1 MRLRIAHSTSYRY
14 EPPATGVIQV
24 LRMTP
29 GSHDGQYVAEWQ
41 IDVSTDSR
49 LDVHQ
54 DEFGNV
60 THVLTGGPIADLTIN
75 VEGLIET
82 HDTGGVL
89 RGTDERFPP
98 SLFLRSTALTE
109 VNPAMAT
116 FARELR
122 SESEDDALGF
132 LHALMMQINE
142 HMTFDEDPTNSG
154 TSAVEACGLKRGVCQ
169 DYAHIFIACARSA
182 LIPARFVA
190 GHFLRSDGMI
200 NQQAGHAWAEAFV
213 PDLGWVGFDPAN
225 GITCTRRHWP
235 RLSRRRPGARHP
247 LWRRHGDA
255 VGDGQ
260 GRSSRRTPGAEPE
273 SVVRPEAGAR
283 LRFFICRPA
292 PQDSTERGLTGRNL
306 QRHCQIAPR
315 RGGNAGLGLEPPA
328 KLVS

>member
-1 MRLRIAHSTSYRY
+1 MRLRVPTPTGYRY
-14 EPPATGVIQV
+14 EPPATGVIQI

-54 DEFGNV
+54 NAFGNV
-60 THVLTGGPIADLTIN
+60 THVLTHWTISDITIT

-98 SLFLRSTALTE
+98 SLFLRSSSLTE
-109 VNPAMAT
+109 VNPAMAA

-122 SESEDDALGF
+122 SESESDVLGF

-154 TSAVEACGLKRGVCQ
+154 TSAVEAFALKRGVCQ

-182 LIPARFVA
+182 GVSARFVA
-190 GHFLRSDGMI
+190 GHFLRSDGMA
-200 NQQAGHAWAEAFV
+200 NQQAGLAWAEAFV
-213 PDLGWVGFDPAN
+213 PTLGWVGFDPAN
-225 GITCTRRHWP
+225 AICTTGAHARVASGLDYLGAAPVRGT
-235 RLSRRRPGARHP
+235 RYGGGTETLSV
-247 LWRRHGDA
+247 A
-255 VGDGQ
+255 VKVDQAGGRQGQ
-260 GRSSRRTPGAEPE
+260 WQSQS
-273 SVVRPEAGAR
+273 
-283 LRFFICRPA
+283 
-292 PQDSTERGLTGRNL
+292 
-306 QRHCQIAPR
+306 
-315 RGGNAGLGLEPPA
+315 
-328 KLVS
+328 

>member
-14 EPPATGVIQV
+14 EPPATGVIQI

-54 DEFGNV
+54 DAFGNV
-60 THVLTGGPIADLTIN
+60 THVLTHGPLADLTIT

-98 SLFLRSTALTE
+98 SLFLRSTPLTE

-116 FARELR
+116 FSRELR
-122 SESEDDALGF
+122 AESEDDVLGF

-154 TSAVEACGLKRGVCQ
+154 TSAVEAFALKRGVCQ
-169 DYAHIFIACARSA
+169 DYAHIFIACARSGGV
-182 LIPARFVA
+182 PARFVA
-190 GHFLRSDGMI
+190 GHFLRADGMV
-200 NQQAGHAWAEAFV
+200 NQ
-213 PDLGWVGFDPAN
+213 
-225 GITCTRRHWP
+225 
-235 RLSRRRPGARHP
+235 
-247 LWRRHGDA
+247 
-255 VGDGQ
+255 
-260 GRSSRRTPGAEPE
+260 
-273 SVVRPEAGAR
+273 
-283 LRFFICRPA
+283 
-292 PQDSTERGLTGRNL
+292 
-306 QRHCQIAPR
+306 
-315 RGGNAGLGLEPPA
+315 
-328 KLVS
+328 